1 MLSNVVLQKARLI
14 RLRHYMAHR
23 TTINRRHYL
32 ISGTGAFQF
41 LKPSPAYA
49 ADESVHDTT
58 RHDTTRIHTRDRG
71 SELERKEANGRPAD
85 QPRIRLGVLAYYKSC
100 RSCTTGQE
108 REVSH
113 TDAVL
118 PFASVIGRACR
129 SSVSRI
135 YQNRSL
141 ANVPVNT
148 HVQTC
153 AQTWPRRRA
162 RSFHVEAFSRG
173 WCTRVIFFGQVSS
186 SRDDGW
192 VER

>member
-1 MLSNVVLQKARLI
+1 M
-14 RLRHYMAHR
+14 
-23 TTINRRHYL
+23 HYL

-58 RHDTTRIHTRDRG
+58 RHDIGTTRIHTRDRG

-85 QPRIRLGVLAYYKSC
+85 QPRIRLRVLAYHKSC

-118 PFASVIGRACR
+118 PFASVIGRAYGN
-129 SSVSRI
+129 SVSRI
-135 YQNRSL
+135 SNPIAISTY
-141 ANVPVNT
+141 
-148 HVQTC
+148 TC
-153 AQTWPRRRA
+153 KRA
-162 RSFHVEAFSRG
+162 RKPDLDEGPEAFACGKLVDSAFALSSDR
-173 WCTRVIFFGQVSS
+173 FFRQVST
-186 SRDDGW
+186 GG
-192 VER
+192 